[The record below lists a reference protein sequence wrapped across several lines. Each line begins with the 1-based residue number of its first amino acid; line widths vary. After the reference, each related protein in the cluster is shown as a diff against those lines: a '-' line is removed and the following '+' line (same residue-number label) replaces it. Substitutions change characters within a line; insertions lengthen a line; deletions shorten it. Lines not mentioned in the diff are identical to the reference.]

1 MVLLGHFQP
10 GTGGPERATWTSGYF
25 HSVLSSAQF
34 GFLVVA
40 GFGAGLAGSIAGLAS
55 LASYPA
61 LLLVGIPPVQANITN
76 TVALT
81 ANTVGAVLSS
91 RRELSGKARSLL
103 PLMVLMIIGGAL
115 GSVLLLA
122 LPGQV
127 FAFIVPWLVAAASAV
142 LIARPYILKR
152 QVGGRHLARTGL
164 VFLVVVLLAAIY
176 GGYFGAGAGVLVLAM
191 LSMSSRESLPIVNA
205 EKNVLLG
212 VANLTA
218 AIGFIIFDHVHW
230 LAALAVAIGGVVGS
244 YIGPKI
250 MRRLPERP
258 TRIVIAILGF
268 ALAVKLFTDGL

>member
-1 MVLLGHFQP
+1 M
-10 GTGGPERATWTSGYF
+10 
-25 HSVLSSAQF
+25 LSAAQF
-34 GFLVVA
+34 GFLVLA

-81 ANTVGAVLSS
+81 ANTIGAVLGS
-91 RRELSGKARSLL
+91 RPELRGKARSLL
-103 PLMVLMIIGGAL
+103 PLAALMLVGGAS
-115 GSVLLLA
+115 GAVLLLA
-122 LPGQV
+122 LPGTL
-127 FAFIVPWLVAAASAV
+127 FAFIVPWLVAGASGV
-142 LIARPYILKR
+142 LLARPYILKR
-152 QVGGRHLARTGL
+152 QVDGNHLRRTGP

-191 LSMSSRESLPIVNA
+191 LSMSSRESLPRVNA

-212 VANLTA
+212 IANLTA
-218 AIGFIIFDHVHW
+218 AIGFAIFNHVHW

-244 YIGPKI
+244 FIGPKI

-268 ALAVKLFTDGL
+268 ALAAKLLWDTV